1 MRHKLI
7 LLAGLSALF
16 FIAGCAVPI
25 VYLNDYELEESNF
38 EKVKNALEEKGF
50 KVNRVSLKPPSNIHE
65 STIITGSK
73 ATVEQNYNQIMPILA
88 SLGYSNTDIT
98 FVESGNHW
106 YRGDNIGVYL
116 FDDGVGEK
124 PEREI
129 IGEYSSDNCESM
141 KSLILKADG
150 NFNVAYTFGGE
161 LSGEW
166 QIISMPY
173 VNLWNKRTGLNFY
186 YQIEIEEQSD
196 FSGKVDVITLVPLD
210 DQSQIRDCIFYKGIR
225 KGKAI

>member
-25 VYLNDYELEESNF
+25 VYLNDYELEETSF
-38 EKVKNALEEKGF
+38 EKVKTSLEENGF
-50 KVNRVSLKPPSNIHE
+50 KVKRVSLKPPSNINE
-65 STIITGSK
+65 SAIITGSK
-73 ATVEQNYNQIMPILA
+73 ATVEQNYIQLMSILA
-88 SLGYSNTDIT
+88 SLGYSNTGIT

-116 FDDGVGEK
+116 FDDGVREK

-129 IGEYSSDNCESM
+129 IGEYTADNCDSM
-141 KSLILKADG
+141 TSLILNTDG
-150 NFNVAYTFGGE
+150 KFNITYTHGRE

-186 YQIEIEEQSD
+186 YQVEIEEQSD
-196 FSGKVDVITLVPLD
+196 FSGTVEVINLVPLD
-210 DQSQIRDCIFYKGIR
+210 DQVQIRDCVFYRGVR
-225 KGKAI
+225 QGS

>member
-7 LLAGLSALF
+7 LLAGLSALY

-73 ATVEQNYNQIMPILA
+73 ATVEQNYNQIMPILT

-98 FVESGNHW
+98 VVPMWSH
-106 YRGDNIGVYL
+106 
-116 FDDGVGEK
+116 K
-124 PEREI
+124 
-129 IGEYSSDNCESM
+129 M
-141 KSLILKADG
+141 
-150 NFNVAYTFGGE
+150 
-161 LSGEW
+161 
-166 QIISMPY
+166 
-173 VNLWNKRTGLNFY
+173 
-186 YQIEIEEQSD
+186 
-196 FSGKVDVITLVPLD
+196 FS
-210 DQSQIRDCIFYKGIR
+210 
-225 KGKAI
+225 